1 MTRTKP
7 QVPVSVALA
16 GFRTYRFEVTNA
28 GVQDAVG
35 SIHFAYC
42 KASGEVCPGVDNYL
56 SVAEGQISPAACPA
70 EYNGYAYRV
79 CSSKVLGEV
88 NMEHCMP
95 KIPTFV
101 RYSVNTIQLVKDV
114 QASSGLPMHNNIVES
129 FYMDQQTPLP
139 EGLSINTLTGE
150 ITGIPMKESAL

>member
-1 MTRTKP
+1 
-7 QVPVSVALA
+7 
-16 GFRTYRFEVTNA
+16 
-28 GVQDAVG
+28 
-35 SIHFAYC
+35 
-42 KASGEVCPGVDNYL
+42 
-56 SVAEGQISPAACPA
+56 
-70 EYNGYAYRV
+70 
-79 CSSKVLGEV
+79 
-88 NMEHCMP
+88 MEHCMP

-150 ITGIPMKESAL
+150 ITGIPTKESAL